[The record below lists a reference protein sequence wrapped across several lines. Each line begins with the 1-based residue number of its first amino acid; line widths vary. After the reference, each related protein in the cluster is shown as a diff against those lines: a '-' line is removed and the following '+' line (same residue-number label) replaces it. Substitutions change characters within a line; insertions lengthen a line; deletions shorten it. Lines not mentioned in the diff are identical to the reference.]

1 MKEKLVLSV
10 LVDNES
16 GVLQR
21 VASLFSRRNYNISS
35 LTVSETEDPKFSRMT
50 IETNTE
56 PENFRQIKRQL
67 IKLEIV
73 KKVQALTE
81 ENSISSELLL
91 VKVNAKG
98 IEQKNELLAFNMR
111 YGARVLDISLET
123 ITLEF
128 TGAGETI
135 DRFVAYLEENFGI
148 VELARTGITSLIRGE
163 GSFTDDVTNQ

>member
-35 LTVSETEDPKFSRMT
+35 LTVSETEDEKFSRMT

-56 PENFRQIKRQL
+56 RENFRQIKRQL
-67 IKLEIV
+67 SKLEIV
-73 KKVQALTE
+73 KKVTELTD
-81 ENSISSELLL
+81 ENSVASELLL
-91 VKVNAKG
+91 VKVHAQG

-111 YGARVLDISLET
+111 YGARVIDISLTT

-135 DRFVAYLEENFGI
+135 DRFVNYLDEHFGI
-148 VELARTGITSLIRGE
+148 VELARTGITSLQRGDQ
-163 GSFTDDVTNQ
+163 SFTEDVE